1 MSKKPEYLVI
11 KIKQQSFFSWLVK
24 QDCGYGKF
32 KTKKEAILKINEL
45 PNNNNYIIV
54 EVY

>member
-1 MSKKPEYLVI
+1 MKKPEYLVI
-11 KIKQQSFFSWLVK
+11 KLKQSSYFSWLAK
-24 QDCGYGKF
+24 QESGCGKF
-32 KTKKEAILKINEL
+32 KTKQEALNKINEL